1 MTEAICL
8 YTTTISFILLFLYY
22 MIAEPDYVKKEDKRS
37 IRLCTVYA
45 LLFSSAIGLGVLTV
59 TSITSSTSS
68 TWTSQE
74 QTPKQFMV
82 ENPTFN
88 H

>member
-22 MIAEPDYVKKEDKRS
+22 MTAEPDYVKKEDKRS

-45 LLFSSAIGLGVLTV
+45 LLFSSAIGLAVLTAV
-59 TSITSSTSS
+59 SLTSLSP
-68 TWTSQE
+68 E
-74 QTPKQFMV
+74 QPPKQFMV

-88 H
+88 R

>member
-1 MTEAICL
+1 MTESLCL

-22 MIAEPDYVKKEDKRS
+22 MAAEPDYVKKEDKRS

-45 LLFSSAIGLGVLTV
+45 LLFSSAIGLAVLTV
-59 TSITSSTSS
+59 SSFSS
-68 TWTSQE
+68 FSKTDQP
-74 QTPKQFMV
+74 PKQFMV

-88 H
+88 R